1 VLASA
6 LPFILLAVGL
16 SISFAIDQ
24 RRQTL
29 EEMAE
34 TSRALQRAIDREIEL
49 AEANLRALRL
59 TRSVNEAVA
68 AGADGAEAERAAFH
82 ATASALVAEG
92 RGTVHNISLHDAATG
107 EQIVNTLRPLDAL
120 PTLEEV
126 RVPEARDEDDPQAL
140 VRAVFN
146 QIIADR
152 RLFVTDL
159 YHGPAAGQF
168 LVSVM
173 LPVERDCEVIA
184 ILPANLLPSALGQ
197 VLREQTPPIGYVT
210 SVVDRDGIIIARTS
224 EPERFVGARATEGL
238 RTFIADSAHRELTQR
253 ATTADGVE
261 VYGAYRRLSTAP
273 WTIAYA
279 APVAVVDAPIRRL
292 VLIMGGA
299 GSLALGFFVSVSFW
313 QAVRL
318 NREMGELA
326 RDAERIGRGEPLPE
340 HVDRVREVAGVRGAA
355 RWRGVACGR

>member
-1 VLASA
+1 
-6 LPFILLAVGL
+6 
-16 SISFAIDQ
+16 
-24 RRQTL
+24 
-29 EEMAE
+29 
-34 TSRALQRAIDREIEL
+34 
-49 AEANLRALRL
+49 
-59 TRSVNEAVA
+59 
-68 AGADGAEAERAAFH
+68 
-82 ATASALVAEG
+82 LVAEG